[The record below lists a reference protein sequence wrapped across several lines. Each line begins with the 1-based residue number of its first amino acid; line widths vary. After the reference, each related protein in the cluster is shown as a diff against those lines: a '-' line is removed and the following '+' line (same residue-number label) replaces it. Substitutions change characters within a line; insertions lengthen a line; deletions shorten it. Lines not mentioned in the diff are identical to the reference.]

1 MIFIKINGWHI
12 FCILQKSLLLL
23 WPFRMRLDRG
33 RRFYRLGAGS
43 QFTPFNCLNWLCLW
57 EPKPLS
63 PLKFKQANTRGL
75 KGEQG
80 QARPQTGSNPAP
92 APFRWG
98 NMKPLIAFL
107 LAVTAVFGFVGSA
120 EASIFA
126 DLFAY
131 LKINA
136 LKGAGQIPWS
146 AIMILLATG
155 IIGILGIRRK
165 GKKF

>member
-1 MIFIKINGWHI
+1 
-12 FCILQKSLLLL
+12 
-23 WPFRMRLDRG
+23 
-33 RRFYRLGAGS
+33 
-43 QFTPFNCLNWLCLW
+43 
-57 EPKPLS
+57 
-63 PLKFKQANTRGL
+63 
-75 KGEQG
+75 
-80 QARPQTGSNPAP
+80 
-92 APFRWG
+92 
-98 NMKPLIAFL
+98 MKPLIAFL

-136 LKGAGQIPWS
+136 LKGAGQIPWP

-155 IIGILGIRRK
+155 IIGILGIRRR